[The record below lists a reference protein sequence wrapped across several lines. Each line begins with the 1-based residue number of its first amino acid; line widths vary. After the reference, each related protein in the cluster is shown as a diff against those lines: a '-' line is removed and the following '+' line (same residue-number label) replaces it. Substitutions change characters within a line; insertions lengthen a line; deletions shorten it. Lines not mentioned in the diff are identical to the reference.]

1 MNAKKVKAVIESNIK
16 IKNVSVSLNTKEILN
31 YDDIN
36 MSGYELVKDY
46 VQLLINSYNIICTAI
61 KTNADETRIPTFV
74 TSIKN
79 KSDLYLIYNCISLLF
94 ENYPKKSFTIEKYKN
109 NKKSHFFIYKVNKKT
124 KKNKECYLLYNYDE
138 RAPMDKFW
146 VYIFDDKKEMTTFIK
161 DEL

>member
-36 MSGYELVKDY
+36 MSSYELVKDY

-109 NKKSHFFIYKVNKKT
+109 NK
-124 KKNKECYLLYNYDE
+124 ECYLLYNYDE

-146 VYIFDDKKEMTTFIK
+146 VYIFDDKKEMATFIK